1 MFNKLVLI
9 SNSRKCSAFSS
20 LNEGE
25 SRYFSRPTHCLPTYN
40 PVKTAINPSALL
52 STMLSRAN
60 LASPFRKRAL
70 VSSAKEEKVVNPPN
84 NPVKRKA
91 LVWAEK

>member
-1 MFNKLVLI
+1 
-9 SNSRKCSAFSS
+9 
-20 LNEGE
+20 
-25 SRYFSRPTHCLPTYN
+25 
-40 PVKTAINPSALL
+40 
-52 STMLSRAN
+52 MLSRAN